1 MNTLQIQ
8 VTMQVLKLIFYQD
21 MGKGTGIYI
30 RGYEENA
37 GHMERASVFGCIF
50 IYPRKI
56 IEEKRGG
63 SAH

>member
-1 MNTLQIQ
+1 
-8 VTMQVLKLIFYQD
+8 MQVLKLIFYQD